1 MFQVSI
7 IQSGHLGIP
16 ATSCLESLDNVLN
29 GNSNGIVIEKWS
41 EMNCNK
47 IQFKQLQDFNLKNVN
62 PSVKQSSVRL
72 SCSKSPAAWNQPLI
86 NCSTFSEEVFKLIF
100 DRAFMIYCNDTPLRI
115 SCHRIQ
121 LLVVIKKFLFNWY
134 FQFQHRYVH
143 SCHICLRMCKKKSIE
158 I

>member
-7 IQSGHLGIP
+7 IQPGHLGIP

-72 SCSKSPAAWNQPLI
+72 SCSKPPAAWNQPLI
-86 NCSTFSEEVFKLIF
+86 NCSTFSDEIFRLFVSTNPSDIDTNRVIHSSDDYFLKNFSTKFYGLIT
-100 DRAFMIYCNDTPLRI
+100 Y
-115 SCHRIQ
+115 SS
-121 LLVVIKKFLFNWY
+121 Y
-134 FQFQHRYVH
+134 
-143 SCHICLRMCKKKSIE
+143 
-158 I
+158 

>member
-1 MFQVSI
+1 MSI
-7 IQSGHLGIP
+7 IQPGHLGIP

-86 NCSTFSEEVFKLIF
+86 NCSTFSEEVFSWFLTKLLWNFATNITSMRF
-100 DRAFMIYCNDTPLRI
+100 FY
-115 SCHRIQ
+115 HRIQ
-121 LLVVIKKFLFNWY
+121 RLVDIRKFLFNWSL
-134 FQFQHRYVH
+134 QFQSRYFYF
-143 SCHICLRMCKKKSIE
+143 CQICLR
-158 I
+158 